1 MGLPLD
7 EAMSRIAEVAS
18 TLSIS
23 QVHYNDGRTGERRT
37 RDYPLE
43 IKRTYT
49 YFPDMKAMLNSLPCW
64 VNQWE
69 ATEAGYRSGGWAFGT
84 QTAHMR
90 LFVAEESADREL
102 KSAAAIAFYPK
113 FLEAFAAVKLG
124 GWGPIT
130 VLAHRSN
137 AIPALMEYAG
147 KAFVGLDL
155 FLDVHLKG
163 SMEITP

>member
-1 MGLPLD
+1 MSLPLD
-7 EAMSRIAEVAS
+7 EAMARIAEVAS

-23 QVHYNDGRTGERRT
+23 EIFYNDPDGTRQT
-37 RDYPLE
+37 RDYPLA

-49 YFPDMKAMLNSLPCW
+49 YWPDANRMVNDLPCW
-64 VNQWE
+64 INQWE
-69 ATEAGYRSGGWAFGT
+69 STEASYRSGGWAFGT
-84 QTAHMR
+84 QTAHLQ
-90 LFVAEESADREL
+90 LFVAEISADAAL

-113 FLEAFAAVKLG
+113 FLQAFAAVKLG

-137 AIPALMEYAG
+137 AIPALLEYAG

-163 SMEITP
+163 SMEITA